1 LRIPTR
7 GNQNLS
13 GGRMVAAT
21 GAASCLLD
29 PARLLHQDTADPGRE
44 RASGDIS
51 VGPAWE
57 F

>member
-1 LRIPTR
+1 
-7 GNQNLS
+7 LS